1 MSNVNDFEIQNGVL
15 VHYNGSEEEVVI
27 PPGVTSIG
35 EEAFSGNK
43 NLKRV
48 FISDGVTRVG
58 KQAFENCHNLTSITI
73 SDSVT
78 EVGYNAFYDY
88 AFVSGVNTKNVYF
101 GGDLLKYLDIH
112 FESRAWDKANL
123 YINGELVTDV
133 IIPDGVTSIGSHA
146 FWGCKSLTSI
156 TIPDSVTSIGDA
168 AFALNSKLDAV
179 YINDIKSWCN
189 IAFKYDSSNP
199 LSEAKR
205 LIVNGVET
213 TNITIPE
220 GVTNIGRY
228 AFYGYKQLT
237 SVIIPDSVTSI
248 GMGAF
253 DYCTNLSSVI
263 IPNSVSRIEDSAFSL
278 CESLT
283 EINLPESINYIGES
297 AFFACSSLSSIKI
310 PGGVT
315 SISDSAFRS
324 CKNLSQ
330 VTISDGVKRIG
341 NQSFGECSS
350 LKNVVLP
357 DSMNWF
363 NEINYKWGNYIF
375 HENTVVILNHY
386 IKDIEKKNVSKRLVF
401 CKTPI
406 QEIKSTNAKDL
417 AVKGFLTVEDLTVY
431 DDAVIE
437 SYKKY
442 LKSKAINYV
451 YFVLENEVELIVRR
465 LASMGLLDSKLA
477 DKLME
482 NDLSDEIKT
491 LLLESVK
498 EGEKKGDD
506 KKTSANKAP
515 SVTELKKTWS
525 FKKNEEGITITSY
538 KGVDIKVVIPEKIG
552 KDSVTEIGAE
562 AFSVWKKGLNEVQK
576 RTRDSITEIS
586 IPNSVTGICMD
597 AFAGCSNLA
606 NITIPN
612 SVIQVG
618 QNAFRDNAYG
628 DSARPKNIYIADI
641 KQYLNIHFYARA
653 WNKANL
659 YFNEEMARDIT
670 IPDDVTKIG
679 EYAFCCCTSLKN
691 ISIPNSVKE
700 IGRSAFWGCESMNNI
715 SIPNSVEVIGNN
727 AFEGC
732 KNLKSV
738 VLPEG
743 LEKIGRSLFSGCNN
757 LKNITIPHSVKKI
770 EWNAFEKCDSLT
782 EITIPDSV
790 EAIDMSAFS
799 GCKSLTK
806 VIIPESVKDIG
817 NYAFYNC
824 NNLTIY
830 APAGSFAKE
839 YAKANRILFKP
850 IG

>member
-1 MSNVNDFEIQNGVL
+1 MSNINDFEIQDGVL

-35 EEAFSGNK
+35 EEAFRGNLS
-43 NLKRV
+43 LKSV
-48 FISDGVTRVG
+48 TIPEGVSRIE
-58 KQAFENCHNLTSITI
+58 KKAFDNCHNLTSITI
-73 SDSVT
+73 PNSVINI
-78 EVGYNAFYDY
+78 GSGAFDDY
-88 AFVSGVNTKNVYF
+88 VLGGGAKTKNIYA
-101 GGDLLKYLDIH
+101 GDLLNYLNIQFDH
-112 FESRAWDKANL
+112 AGWDSANL
-123 YINGELVTDV
+123 YFNGELATD
-133 IIPDGVTSIGSHA
+133 ITIPDGVTSIGKYA
-146 FWGCKSLTSI
+146 FWSCKSLTSVKIPDSVKSIGSQAFDLCNKLDAVCVNDIKSWCTIEFADNPLSQANRFIVNGEELTDLVIPDGI
-156 TIPDSVTSIGDA
+156 TSIGKNSFEGFKRLTSVMIPDSVTSIG
-168 AFALNSKLDAV
+168 
-179 YINDIKSWCN
+179 Y
-189 IAFKYDSSNP
+189 
-199 LSEAKR
+199 
-205 LIVNGVET
+205 
-213 TNITIPE
+213 
-220 GVTNIGRY
+220 
-228 AFYGYKQLT
+228 
-237 SVIIPDSVTSI
+237 
-248 GMGAF
+248 GAF
-253 DYCTNLSSVI
+253 RYCRNLSSVT
-263 IPNSVSRIEDSAFSL
+263 IPNSVKKIENYAFCG

-283 EINLPESINYIGES
+283 AIDLPESVHYIGES
-297 AFFACSSLSSIKI
+297 AFSSCSNLSSIII
-310 PGGVT
+310 PGGIT
-315 SISDSAFRS
+315 SINDNVFDY
-324 CKNLSQ
+324 CKNLTS
-330 VTISDGVKRIG
+330 VTIPEGVERIG
-341 NQSFGECSS
+341 YEPFGNCSN
-350 LKNVVLP
+350 LKSVTLP
-357 DSMNWF
+357 DSMTWF
-363 NEINYKWGNYIF
+363 NETRYKWGNYIF
-375 HENTVVILNHY
+375 HENTVVIFNHY

-417 AVKGFLTVEDLTVY
+417 AVKGFLTVEDLSVY
-431 DDAVIE
+431 DDAVVE

-451 YFVLENEVELIVRR
+451 YFILENDAEMIVRR
-465 LASMGLLDSKLA
+465 LASLGLIDSKLA

-482 NDLSDEIKT
+482 NDLSDEIKA

-506 KKTSANKAP
+506 KKSSANKAP
-515 SVTELKKTWS
+515 SVTELKKIWS

-679 EYAFCCCTSLKN
+679 EYAFCCCTGLKN
-691 ISIPNSVKE
+691 ISIPDSVKE

-743 LEKIGRSLFSGCNN
+743 LEKIGRYLFSGCNN